1 MQDNGCFTIHIKA
14 ADEREFGIGP
24 YNNEM
29 HIDSRHVKSFS
40 VCYDIGLIYH
50 CKDMFQLNNGSVAMT
65 SDELRL
71 DTCFYRQVI
80 KPETPILIDLDL
92 QPFMITKGGSILSM
106 HLSPQNVK
114 FMLREYPFG

>member
-40 VCYDIGLIYH
+40 VFYDVGNISYYLE
-50 CKDMFQLNNGSVAMT
+50 MFSLNNGSVAMT
-65 SDELRL
+65 SDELWL
-71 DTCFYRQVI
+71 DTHFYRQVI
-80 KPETPILIDLDL
+80 KQETPILIDLDL
-92 QPFMITKGGSILSM
+92 QPFTITKSGSILSI
-106 HLSPQNVK
+106 HLSPK
-114 FMLREYPFG
+114 T